1 MEQSVNVKEDML
13 KKMDDVKEDE
23 LSDISEIIE
32 NSDIFTLIKTQ
43 VVFQPLF

>member
-13 KKMDDVKEDE
+13 KKIDDVKEGE